1 MDPVHPN
8 PPLVAPNSPLIA
20 IVGPTAVGKTR
31 LALHLAQQL
40 DGEIINADSRQ
51 VYRGLDIGT
60 AKATAAERSIAPHH
74 LLDICNPDETFSLA
88 LFLTASQGS
97 RGGGAQ
103 DVTMFRLLV
112 GGTGQYIW
120 GFLEGWQLPKIAP
133 NPALRAD
140 LELQVER
147 RGLWPLYQL
156 LQAVDPQTAERTDP
170 KNPRRVI
177 RALEVHLSGGTKASK
192 KSTRATKTQP
202 SLVIGLTTCRE
213 ELYRRIDD
221 RVDRMMAQGFL
232 NEVERLIQE
241 GYSPDLPSMSGA
253 GYKELAAHLKGELSL
268 EDAVQRI
275 KVRTHNIARH
285 QYAWFRLKDPR
296 IQWLDA
302 NGQEAEAALQ
312 IAEDFLD
319 RHAKISP

>member
-1 MDPVHPN
+1 MANVHPN
-8 PPLVAPNSPLIA
+8 PPLVAPNSPLIT

-31 LALHLAQQL
+31 LALHLAQRL
-40 DGEIINADSRQ
+40 GGEIINADSRQ

-60 AKATAAERSIAPHH
+60 AKATAAERSLAPHH
-74 LLDICNPDETFSLA
+74 LLDICDPDETFSLA
-88 LFLTASQGS
+88 LFLQQAKAAVEKVSK
-97 RGGGAQ
+97 RNH
-103 DVTMFRLLV
+103 VPLLV
-112 GGTGQYIW
+112 GGSGQYIW
-120 GFLEGWQLPKIAP
+120 GFLEGWELPKVAP

-140 LELQVER
+140 LELQLER

-156 LQAVDPQTAERTDP
+156 LQAVDPKTAERTDP

-177 RALEVHLSGGTKASK
+177 RALEVHLSGATNASK
-192 KSTRATKTQP
+192 KSTRATETQP

-221 RVDRMMAQGFL
+221 RVDRMMDQGFL

-296 IQWLDA
+296 IQWLDT

>member
-1 MDPVHPN
+1 MANVHPN

-20 IVGPTAVGKTR
+20 IVGPTAVGKSR
-31 LALHLAQQL
+31 LALHLAQRL

-60 AKATAAERSIAPHH
+60 AKATAAERSLAPHH
-74 LLDICNPDETFSLA
+74 LLDICDPDETFSLA
-88 LFLTASQGS
+88 LFLQQAKAAVEKVSK
-97 RGGGAQ
+97 RNH
-103 DVTMFRLLV
+103 VPLLV
-112 GGTGQYIW
+112 GGSGQYIW
-120 GFLEGWQLPKIAP
+120 GFLEGWELPKVAP

-140 LELQVER
+140 LELQLER

-156 LQAVDPQTAERTDP
+156 LQAVDPKTAERTDP

-177 RALEVHLSGGTKASK
+177 RALEVHLSGATKASK
-192 KSTRATKTQP
+192 KSTRATETQP

-221 RVDRMMAQGFL
+221 RVDRMMDQGFL

-296 IQWLDA
+296 IQWLDT

>member
-1 MDPVHPN
+1 MGHVHPN

-60 AKATAAERSIAPHH
+60 AKATAAERSLASHH
-74 LLDICNPDETFSLA
+74 LLDICDPDETFSLA
-88 LFLTASQGS
+88 LFLQQAEAAIEEV
-97 RGGGAQ
+97 RKRNH
-103 DVTMFRLLV
+103 VPLLV
-112 GGTGQYIW
+112 GGSGQYIW
-120 GFLEGWQLPKIAP
+120 GFLEGWQIPKVAP

-140 LELQVER
+140 LELQLER

-156 LQAVDPQTAERTDP
+156 LQAVDPKMAERTDP

-177 RALEVHLSGGTKASK
+177 RALEVHLSGATKASK
-192 KSTRATKTQP
+192 KSTRATETQP

-232 NEVERLIQE
+232 NEVERLIQQ
-241 GYSPDLPSMSGA
+241 GYSPDLPSMSSA

-302 NGQEAEAALQ
+302 NGQETEAALQ

>member
-1 MDPVHPN
+1 MGHVHPN

-60 AKATAAERSIAPHH
+60 AKATAAERSLAPHH
-74 LLDICNPDETFSLA
+74 LLDICDPDETFSLA
-88 LFLTASQGS
+88 LFLQQAEAAIEEV
-97 RGGGAQ
+97 RKRNH
-103 DVTMFRLLV
+103 VPLLV
-112 GGTGQYIW
+112 GGSGQYIW
-120 GFLEGWQLPKIAP
+120 GFLEGWQLPKVAP

-140 LELQVER
+140 LELQLER

-156 LQAVDPQTAERTDP
+156 LQAVDPKMAERTDP

-192 KSTRATKTQP
+192 KSTRATETQP

-232 NEVERLIQE
+232 NEVERLIQQ

-302 NGQEAEAALQ
+302 NGQETEAALQ

>member
-1 MDPVHPN
+1 M
-8 PPLVAPNSPLIA
+8 
-20 IVGPTAVGKTR
+20 GKTR
-31 LALHLAQQL
+31 LALHLAQRL

-60 AKATAAERSIAPHH
+60 AKATAAERSLVPHH

-88 LFLTASQGS
+88 LFLQQAKAAVEEV
-97 RGGGAQ
+97 RKRNH
-103 DVTMFRLLV
+103 VPLLV

-120 GFLEGWQLPKIAP
+120 GFLEEWQLPKVAP

-140 LELQVER
+140 LELQLER

-192 KSTRATKTQP
+192 KSTRATETQP

-221 RVDRMMAQGFL
+221 RVDRMMDQGFL

-302 NGQEAEAALQ
+302 NGQETEAALQ

>member
-1 MDPVHPN
+1 MANVHPN
-8 PPLVAPNSPLIA
+8 PSLVAPNSPLIA

-31 LALHLAQQL
+31 LALHLAQRL
-40 DGEIINADSRQ
+40 GGEIINADSRQ

-60 AKATAAERSIAPHH
+60 AKATATERSLVPHH
-74 LLDICNPDETFSLA
+74 LLDICDPDETFSLA
-88 LFLTASQGS
+88 LFLQQAKAAVEKVSK
-97 RGGGAQ
+97 RNH
-103 DVTMFRLLV
+103 VPLLV
-112 GGTGQYIW
+112 GGSGQYIW
-120 GFLEGWQLPKIAP
+120 GFLEGWELPKVAP

-140 LELQVER
+140 LELQLER

-156 LQAVDPQTAERTDP
+156 LQAVDPKTAERTDP

-177 RALEVHLSGGTKASK
+177 RALEVHLSGATKASK
-192 KSTRATKTQP
+192 KSTRATETQP

-232 NEVERLIQE
+232 NEVDRLIQE
-241 GYSPDLPSMSGA
+241 GYSLDLPSMSGA

-296 IQWLDA
+296 IQWLDT

>member
-1 MDPVHPN
+1 MANVHPN

-31 LALHLAQQL
+31 LALHLAQRL
-40 DGEIINADSRQ
+40 GGEIINADSRQ

-60 AKATAAERSIAPHH
+60 AKATAAERSLAPHH
-74 LLDICNPDETFSLA
+74 LLDICDPDETFSLA
-88 LFLTASQGS
+88 LFLQQAKAAVEKVSK
-97 RGGGAQ
+97 RNH
-103 DVTMFRLLV
+103 VPLLV
-112 GGTGQYIW
+112 GGSGQYIW
-120 GFLEGWQLPKIAP
+120 GFLEGWELPKVAP

-140 LELQVER
+140 LELQLER

-177 RALEVHLSGGTKASK
+177 RALEVHLSGGTKATK
-192 KSTRATKTQP
+192 RSTRATKTQP

-213 ELYRRIDD
+213 ELYRLIDD
-221 RVDRMMAQGFL
+221 RVEGMLAQGFL
-232 NEVERLIQE
+232 NEVELLIQQ

-268 EDAVQRI
+268 QEAVQRI

>member
-1 MDPVHPN
+1 MANVHPN

-31 LALHLAQQL
+31 LALHLAQRL
-40 DGEIINADSRQ
+40 GGEIINADSRQ

-60 AKATAAERSIAPHH
+60 AKATAAERSLAPHH
-74 LLDICNPDETFSLA
+74 LLDICDPDETFSLA
-88 LFLTASQGS
+88 LFLQQAKAAVEKVSK
-97 RGGGAQ
+97 RNH
-103 DVTMFRLLV
+103 VPLLV
-112 GGTGQYIW
+112 GGSGQYIW
-120 GFLEGWQLPKIAP
+120 GFLEGWELPKVAP

-140 LELQVER
+140 LELQLER

-156 LQAVDPQTAERTDP
+156 LQAVDPKTAERTDP

-177 RALEVHLSGGTKASK
+177 RALEVHLSGATKASK
-192 KSTRATKTQP
+192 KSTRATETQP

-221 RVDRMMAQGFL
+221 RVDRMMDQGFL

-296 IQWLDA
+296 IQWLDT

>member
-8 PPLVAPNSPLIA
+8 PPLIA

-88 LFLTASQGS
+88 LFLQQA
-97 RGGGAQ
+97 GAAIEE
-103 DVTMFRLLV
+103 VSKRNHLPLLV
-112 GGTGQYIW
+112 GGSGQYIW
-120 GFLEGWQLPKIAP
+120 GFLEGWQLPKVAP

-140 LELQVER
+140 LELQLER
-147 RGLWPLYQL
+147 RGIWPLYQL

-192 KSTRATKTQP
+192 KSTRATETQP

-221 RVDRMMAQGFL
+221 RVDRMMDQGFL

-302 NGQEAEAALQ
+302 NGQETEAALQ

>member
-1 MDPVHPN
+1 MGHVHPN

-31 LALHLAQQL
+31 LALHLAQRL
-40 DGEIINADSRQ
+40 GGEIINADSRQ

-60 AKATAAERSIAPHH
+60 AKATAAERSLVPHH
-74 LLDICNPDETFSLA
+74 LLDICDPDETFSLA
-88 LFLTASQGS
+88 LFLQQAKAAVEKVSK
-97 RGGGAQ
+97 RNH
-103 DVTMFRLLV
+103 VPLLV
-112 GGTGQYIW
+112 GGSGQYIW
-120 GFLEGWQLPKIAP
+120 GFLEGWELPKVAP

-140 LELQVER
+140 LELQLER

-156 LQAVDPQTAERTDP
+156 LQAVDPKTAERTDP

-177 RALEVHLSGGTKASK
+177 RALEVHLSGATKASK
-192 KSTRATKTQP
+192 KSTRATETQP

-221 RVDRMMAQGFL
+221 RVDRMMDQGFL

-296 IQWLDA
+296 IQWLDT

>member
-1 MDPVHPN
+1 MGHVHPN

-31 LALHLAQQL
+31 LALHLAQRL
-40 DGEIINADSRQ
+40 GGEIINADSRQ

-60 AKATAAERSIAPHH
+60 AKATAAERSLAPHH
-74 LLDICNPDETFSLA
+74 LLDICNPNETFSLA
-88 LFLTASQGS
+88 LFLQQAEAAIEEV
-97 RGGGAQ
+97 RKRNH
-103 DVTMFRLLV
+103 VPLLV
-112 GGTGQYIW
+112 GGSGQYIW
-120 GFLEGWQLPKIAP
+120 GFLEGWQLPKVAP

-140 LELQVER
+140 LELQLKR

-177 RALEVHLSGGTKASK
+177 RALEVHLSGGAKASK
-192 KSTRATKTQP
+192 KSTKATKTQP

-213 ELYRRIDD
+213 ELYRLIDD
-221 RVDRMMAQGFL
+221 RVEGMLAQGFL
-232 NEVERLIQE
+232 NEVERLIQQ

-253 GYKELAAHLKGELSL
+253 GYQELAAHLKGDLSL
-268 EDAVQRI
+268 EEAIQRI

>member
-1 MDPVHPN
+1 M
-8 PPLVAPNSPLIA
+8 
-20 IVGPTAVGKTR
+20 GKTR
-31 LALHLAQQL
+31 LALHLSQRL
-40 DGEIINADSRQ
+40 GGEIINADSRQ

-60 AKATAAERSIAPHH
+60 AKATAAERSLVPHH
-74 LLDICNPDETFSLA
+74 LLDICNPDETFGLA
-88 LFLTASQGS
+88 LFLQQAKAAVEEV
-97 RGGGAQ
+97 RRRNH
-103 DVTMFRLLV
+103 VPLLV
-112 GGTGQYIW
+112 GGTGQYVW
-120 GFLEGWQLPKIAP
+120 GLLEGWQLPKVAP

-140 LELQVER
+140 LELQVQR

-177 RALEVHLSGGTKASK
+177 RALEVHLSGATKASK
-192 KSTRATKTQP
+192 KSKRVTDTGP
-202 SLVIGLTTCRE
+202 LLIIGLTTCRE

-221 RVDRMMAQGFL
+221 RVDRMMAQDFL
-232 NEVERLIQE
+232 NEVESLIQQ

-253 GYKELAAHLKGELSL
+253 GYKELAAHLKGDLSL
-268 EDAVQRI
+268 EEAIQRI
-275 KVRTHNIARH
+275 KVRTHKIARH